1 MLEVRDLECVRGRRQ
16 LFAPVSF
23 VMQPGDCYELK
34 GPNGS
39 GKTSL
44 LRMLC
49 GLLLPTRGEVIWRG
63 APIGERREEYLA
75 AITYVGHRPSVKH
88 EFTAIENL
96 LVTSALSG
104 WDVSRQV
111 ARAALERMG
120 LKGLEDVPGRRL
132 SEGQQRRV
140 ALARLVACPTPV
152 WLLDEVQT
160 ALDETATRVI
170 TEVIEEHLADGGVAV
185 IATHQPLE
193 LVRHLSR
200 RIELAA

>member
-1 MLEVRDLECVRGRRQ
+1 MLEARDLACVRGQRQ
-16 LFAPVSF
+16 LFARVSF
-23 VMQPGDCYELK
+23 VMQPGDCCEVK

-44 LRMLC
+44 LRILC
-49 GLLLPTRGEVIWRG
+49 GLLPPTSGEVLWRG
-63 APIGERREEYLA
+63 APVGECREEYLA
-75 AITYVGHRPSVKH
+75 AVTYVGHRSSIKH
-88 EFTAIENL
+88 ELTTLENL
-96 LVTSALSG
+96 RVSAALSG
-104 WDVSRQV
+104 WDVSRQE
-111 ARAALERMG
+111 ARAALARMG
-120 LKGLEDVPGRRL
+120 LEGLEDVPGRRL

-140 ALARLVACPTPV
+140 GLARLVACRTPV

-170 TEVIEEHLADGGVAV
+170 MAAIEEHLAEGGVAV

-193 LVRHLSR
+193 LVRHRSR

>member
-1 MLEVRDLECVRGRRQ
+1 MLEARDLECVRGQRQ

-23 VMQPGDCYELK
+23 VTQPGDCYEVK

-49 GLLLPTRGEVIWRG
+49 GLLPPTRGEVLWRG
-63 APIGERREEYLA
+63 APVSERREEYRA
-75 AITYVGHRPSVKH
+75 AITYVGHRPSVKQ
-88 EFTAIENL
+88 ELTALENL
-96 LVTSALSG
+96 LVSTALNG
-104 WDVSRQV
+104 WDVSRHA
-111 ARAALERMG
+111 ARTALARLG
-120 LKGLEDVPGRRL
+120 LKGLEDMPGRRL

-152 WLLDEVQT
+152 WFLDEVQA
-160 ALDETATRVI
+160 ALDDTATRVI

-185 IATHQPLE
+185 IATHQPLDF
-193 LVRHLSR
+193 VRHLSC

>member
-1 MLEVRDLECVRGRRQ
+1 MLEARDLECVRGQRR
-16 LFAPVSF
+16 LFAGVSF

-49 GLLLPTRGEVIWRG
+49 GLLPPTSGHVRWRG
-63 APIGERREEYLA
+63 APVSEHREEYLA
-75 AITYVGHRPSVKH
+75 AITYVGHRSSVKH
-88 EFTAIENL
+88 ELTTLENL
-96 LVTSALSG
+96 RVSAALSG
-104 WDVSRQV
+104 WDVTRQD
-111 ARAALERMG
+111 ACAALERMG
-120 LKGLEDVPGRRL
+120 LKGLNDLPGRRL

-140 ALARLVACPTPV
+140 ALARLVACRTPV

-170 TEVIEEHLADGGVAV
+170 MQVIDEHLAEGGIVV
-185 IATHQPLE
+185 IATHQPLD
-193 LVRHLSR
+193 LARHLSG

>member
-1 MLEVRDLECVRGRRQ
+1 MLEARDLECVRGRRQ
-16 LFAPVSF
+16 LFAGVSF
-23 VMQPGDCYELK
+23 VMQPGDCYELR

-49 GLLLPTRGEVIWRG
+49 GLLPPTSGRILWRG
-63 APIGERREEYLA
+63 APINQCRQEFLA
-75 AITYVGHRPSVKH
+75 AVTYVGHRSSVKH
-88 EFTAIENL
+88 ELTMLENL
-96 LVTSALSG
+96 LVATALSG
-104 WDVSRQV
+104 WDVSRER

-120 LKGLEDVPGRRL
+120 LTGLDDAPGRRL

-140 ALARLVACPTPV
+140 ALARLVACRTPV
-152 WLLDEVQT
+152 WFLDEVQA
-160 ALDETATRVI
+160 ALDETATKVLM
-170 TEVIEEHLADGGVAV
+170 EVIDEHLGEGGIAV

-193 LVRHLSR
+193 LVRHSSR